1 MRRRHRGQNSPNLS
15 NKANLVHNRL
25 WKLIEDSRARGTYT
39 LRQAPELPQE
49 NHDNLKELGA
59 FLLGPDKYQ
68 APTTE
73 TAAEGVTLYWD

>member
-1 MRRRHRGQNSPNLS
+1 M
-15 NKANLVHNRL
+15 HNGL
-25 WKLIEDSRARGTYT
+25 QKLIEDSRAQGTYT

-49 NHDNLKELGA
+49 NHDILEELGA

-68 APTTE
+68 APTTK

>member
-1 MRRRHRGQNSPNLS
+1 METHWRFKGS
-15 NKANLVHNRL
+15 
-25 WKLIEDSRARGTYT
+25 GTYT

-49 NHDNLKELGA
+49 NHDNLKELRA

-73 TAAEGVTLYWD
+73 TAAERVTLY